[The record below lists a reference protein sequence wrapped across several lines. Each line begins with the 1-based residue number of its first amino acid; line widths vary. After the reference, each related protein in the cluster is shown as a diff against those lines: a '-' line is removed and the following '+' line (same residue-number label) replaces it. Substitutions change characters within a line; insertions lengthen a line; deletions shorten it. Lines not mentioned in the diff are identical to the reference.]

1 MLSLIL
7 LFTNSDY
14 PFCISN
20 LSCIALYC
28 IRVVHT
34 LNTLLPFPYSLYGTS
49 TIIQYQAYN
58 KMYIIHLI
66 LADRISKI
74 DLQLFLLIIIR
85 FQLEENIAFF
95 LDKKDY
101 ATTTQKI
108 YTLDTSLPYS
118 FIRKSTHWTKLA
130 RLLKINMINHC
141 HLILYGLGVR
151 VMVFDATFNNILILS
166 WRSVVLVDDTGL
178 PGE

>member
-1 MLSLIL
+1 
-7 LFTNSDY
+7 
-14 PFCISN
+14 
-20 LSCIALYC
+20 
-28 IRVVHT
+28 
-34 LNTLLPFPYSLYGTS
+34 
-49 TIIQYQAYN
+49 
-58 KMYIIHLI
+58 MYIIHLI

-118 FIRKSTHWTKLA
+118 FIRKSTHWTNHSHIV
-130 RLLKINMINHC
+130 LLENLH
-141 HLILYGLGVR
+141 
-151 VMVFDATFNNILILS
+151 
-166 WRSVVLVDDTGL
+166 TGQNL
-178 PGE
+178 PDC